1 MNSDFMSKKL
11 IASLSV
17 AGVVGGIAFTIF
29 LTQTLLAPLIEK
41 ANWFPENGALGIAAW
56 LLLYIILALLVAP
69 ASLHK
74 FVSGVLFGFWWG
86 WAIAFVGAC
95 LGAILPFWL
104 TKKYIHGWVEKR
116 MQDKP
121 TLRAMKK
128 AVSEDGL
135 RCVFL
140 TRTSLVIPYPVLNYG
155 FGLTD
160 VTWRDYLLGSFGML
174 VPGALYAYW
183 GSKAAD
189 LSVAMNEGRD
199 WTYWT
204 AIIASIIV
212 TIWVIAYLRK
222 LTLANIALY
231 EAN

>member
-1 MNSDFMSKKL
+1 MNRDSMSKKL

-17 AGVVGGIAFTIF
+17 AGVIGAIAFTIS
-29 LTQTLLAPLIEK
+29 LAPTLLAPLIEK
-41 ANWFPENGALGIAAW
+41 ANWFPENGALGIIAW
-56 LLLYIILALLVAP
+56 ILLYVILALLVAP

-86 WAIAFVGAC
+86 WAIAFIGAC

-104 TKKYIHGWVEKR
+104 TKKYIHGWVEQR
-116 MQDKP
+116 MQNRP

-128 AVSEDGL
+128 AVSEDGF

-160 VTWRDYLLGSFGML
+160 VSWRDYLLGSVGML

-189 LSVAMNEGRD
+189 LTVAMNEGRD
-199 WTYWT
+199 WTYW
-204 AIIASIIV
+204 AAVIASIIV

-222 LTLANIALY
+222 ITLANIALE
-231 EAN
+231 EAS